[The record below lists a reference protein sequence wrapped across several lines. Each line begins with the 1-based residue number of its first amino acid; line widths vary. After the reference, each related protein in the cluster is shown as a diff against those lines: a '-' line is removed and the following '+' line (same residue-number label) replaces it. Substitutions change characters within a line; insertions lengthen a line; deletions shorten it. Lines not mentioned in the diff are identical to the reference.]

1 MLSAT
6 LYRFVGKVKVR
17 ARLRSSR
24 SLKQS
29 NREPGII
36 FHKEIACGNTTKK
49 DQRSVF
55 GFYYFVVMHHA
66 CQATNQSSHGELSF
80 HHNPHLCLRQGL
92 RLYTFRVIR
101 SGGARLKHAA
111 HFTYCHCCELCA
123 LKQKPGALLETS
135 EKDFLHGISWKDN
148 IKNPNCKPYSSP
160 HQVPK
165 H

>member
-1 MLSAT
+1 
-6 LYRFVGKVKVR
+6 VR
-17 ARLRSSR
+17 AGGVSALVGR

-36 FHKEIACGNTTKK
+36 FQKEIACGNKQTLKV
-49 DQRSVF
+49 RSLLAAPY
-55 GFYYFVVMHHA
+55 GKLSVVMRHA

-80 HHNPHLCLRQGL
+80 HHNPHLRLCWGL
-92 RLYTFRVIR
+92 RPYTSRVIR

-123 LKQKPGALLETS
+123 LKQKPGALLENVVHPSRGVLQKTQ
-135 EKDFLHGISWKDN
+135 
-148 IKNPNCKPYSSP
+148 NPNCKPYSSP